1 MHVQPKTEGNSMAMI
16 HRSAEVSEEANVAD
30 SASVW
35 HIAQV
40 REGARLGENVIVGR
54 GAYIGSGVSVG
65 DNSKIQNYA
74 LVYEP
79 AVLEDGVFIGP
90 AVVLTNDQYPRACNP
105 DGSLKSGTD
114 WKAVGVTIKHGASVG
129 ARAVC
134 VAPLT
139 IGEWAS
145 IAAGAV
151 VTRDVPPHALV
162 AGVPARII
170 GWVGKSGAPLETL
183 DDTTLKDPV
192 TGDVFTLTGEDLDLI
207 EESID

>member
-1 MHVQPKTEGNSMAMI
+1 MQPKTEGNPMAMI

-79 AVLEDGVFIGP
+79 AVLENGVFIGP

-114 WKAVGVTIKHGASVG
+114 WEAVGVTIKHGASVG

-170 GWVGKSGAPLETL
+170 GWVGKSGTPLENL

-192 TGDVFTLTGEDLDLI
+192 TGDVYALIGENLDLI